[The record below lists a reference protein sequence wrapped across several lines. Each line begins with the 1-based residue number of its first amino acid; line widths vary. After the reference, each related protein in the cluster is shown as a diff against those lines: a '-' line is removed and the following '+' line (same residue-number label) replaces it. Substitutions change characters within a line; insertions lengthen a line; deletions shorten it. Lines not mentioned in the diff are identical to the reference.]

1 MTRRLAMVFLLS
13 ACLRSP
19 PQPPPRSP
27 PQVPRGCLNPQA
39 GHWVLLGDP
48 SFVYDGVD
56 DGGALQLTAHR
67 EPPAIDAGFRPRRF
81 RPDAGADPAVDG
93 GIGEVK
99 SRTEAPLAVIVLDRT
114 PKGFFGTTRARLT
127 DAQGQDCEVSFHTE
141 LLECGDAGLRLKTE
155 PFADLDEGCQV
166 LQPPTPTSFVEHRLV
181 RAP

>member
-1 MTRRLAMVFLLS
+1 MARRLAVVFLLS

-27 PQVPRGCLNPQA
+27 PQVPRGCLDPQA

-48 SFVYDGVD
+48 SFVYFGVD

-67 EPPAIDAGFRPRRF
+67 APPAIDAGFRPRRF
-81 RPDAGADPAVDG
+81 RLDAGAEPAVDG
-93 GIGEVK
+93 GLK
-99 SRTEAPLAVIVLDRT
+99 SQTEEPLAVIVLDRT

-127 DAQGQDCEVSFHTE
+127 DAQGRDCEVSFRTE
-141 LLECGDAGLRLKTE
+141 LLECGDGGLRLKTE

-166 LQPPTPTSFVEHRLV
+166 LRPSTPPPLIEHRLV